1 MSPSSVEFLAKISN
15 TTTFWKLLY
24 CFLYIKISKYQILPN
39 KTEHRL
45 KDQKMK
51 DDPGLDHGFFA
62 LKTFRIDLIDFFSFW
77 EGQALCSDY
86 FYNLNP

>member
-1 MSPSSVEFLAKISN
+1 MINPNLQFSLTVCLCCNRDRVVMSPSSVEFLAKISN

-24 CFLYIKISKYQILPN
+24 CFPYIKISKYQILPN

-62 LKTFRIDLIDFFSFW
+62 F
-77 EGQALCSDY
+77 Y
-86 FYNLNP
+86 FKNF